1 MSDHETR
8 EQRVERA
15 QGSRG
20 HAGRQQAGR
29 QVASRIAVTV
39 REGKRR
45 EHRGMGGLEH
55 VLAGL
60 AFVLVLAS
68 EVLASEA
75 EVETLEPSLVA
86 LFALESGLEEWHQL

>member
-68 EVLASEA
+68 EAK
-75 EVETLEPSLVA
+75 VETLVPSLVA